1 MRRLLILAMML
12 GLAGPALAQEPP
24 AAPDRPLANAEQE
37 ARAQTLFEDIRCV
50 VCQHESIADSPAGV
64 ASDMRR
70 WVRDRIAEGQTD
82 AEVRD
87 GLVAR
92 YGDYVLFTPPVR
104 PGTLL
109 LWGLPLVLVLGGAG
123 VLVWFARRRTDRV
136 EPDADLTAAER
147 TRVDNLLKAARTGP
161 EDDATSPSKAR
172 DETP

>member
-1 MRRLLILAMML
+1 MRRLLILALML

-24 AAPDRPLANAEQE
+24 ATPDRPLANAEQE
-37 ARAQTLFEDIRCV
+37 ARAQALFEDVRCV

-123 VLVWFARRRTDRV
+123 VLVWFARRRSDRV
-136 EPDADLTAAER
+136 ETEVDLTAAER

-172 DETP
+172 DGTP

>member
-1 MRRLLILAMML
+1 MRRLLILVLML

-24 AAPDRPLANAEQE
+24 PAPDRPLARPDQE
-37 ARAQTLFEDIRCV
+37 ARAQALFEDIRCV

-82 AEVRD
+82 AEVRQ

-104 PGTLL
+104 PGTWL
-109 LWGLPLVLVLGGAG
+109 LWGLPLMLVLGGAG
-123 VLVWFARRRTDRV
+123 VLVWFARMRSGGV
-136 EPDADLTAAER
+136 EPTADLTPAER
-147 TRVDNLLKAARTGP
+147 TQVDTLLRAARTGP
-161 EDDATSPSKAR
+161 EDDATSPPKTR
-172 DETP
+172 DGTP

>member
-1 MRRLLILAMML
+1 MKRLLILAMML
-12 GLAGPALAQEPP
+12 GLAGPVLAQEPP

-104 PGTLL
+104 PGTVL

-123 VLVWFARRRTDRV
+123 VLAWFARRRSDRV
-136 EPDADLTAAER
+136 EPDADLTVAER

-172 DETP
+172 DGTP

>member
-1 MRRLLILAMML
+1 MKRLLILVLVL

-24 AAPDRPLANAEQE
+24 AAPDRPLASAEQE
-37 ARAQTLFEDIRCV
+37 ARAQALFEDIRCV

-87 GLVAR
+87 GLVTR

-123 VLVWFARRRTDRV
+123 VLIWFARRRADRG
-136 EPDADLTAAER
+136 EPEPDLTAAER

-161 EDDATSPSKAR
+161 EDDATSPPKTR
-172 DETP
+172 DGTP

>member
-1 MRRLLILAMML
+1 MRRLLIPALML

-24 AAPDRPLANAEQE
+24 ATPDRPLANAEQE
-37 ARAQTLFEDIRCV
+37 ARAQALFEDIRCV

-109 LWGLPLVLVLGGAG
+109 LWGLPLVLVLAGAG
-123 VLVWFARRRTDRV
+123 VLVWSVRRRDDAA

-147 TRVDNLLKAARTGP
+147 TRVDNLLRAARTGP
-161 EDDATSPSKAR
+161 EDDATSPSKTR
-172 DETP
+172 DGTP

>member
-24 AAPDRPLANAEQE
+24 ATPDRPLANAEQE
-37 ARAQTLFEDIRCV
+37 ARAQALFEDIRCV

-82 AEVRD
+82 TEVRD
-87 GLVAR
+87 SLVAR

-123 VLVWFARRRTDRV
+123 VLVWFARRRSGQI
-136 EPDADLTAAER
+136 EPDADLTTAER

-161 EDDATSPSKAR
+161 EDDATSPPKTR
-172 DETP
+172 DGTS

>member
-1 MRRLLILAMML
+1 MRRLLILVLML

-37 ARAQTLFEDIRCV
+37 ARAQALFEDVRCV

-70 WVRDRIAEGQTD
+70 WVRERIAEGQTD
-82 AEVRD
+82 AEVRA

-109 LWGLPLVLVLGGAG
+109 LWGLPLLLVLGGAL
-123 VLVWFARRRTDRV
+123 VLVWSARRRAGRV
-136 EPDADLTAAER
+136 EPEADLTDAER
-147 TRVDNLLKAARTGP
+147 TRVENLLEAARTGL
-161 EDDATSPSKAR
+161 EDDASLPPKTR
-172 DETP
+172 DEAP

>member
-24 AAPDRPLANAEQE
+24 SAPDRPLANAEQE
-37 ARAQTLFEDIRCV
+37 ARAQVLFEEIRCV

-70 WVRDRIAEGQTD
+70 WVRERIAEGQTD

-104 PGTLL
+104 PGTVL

-123 VLVWFARRRTDRV
+123 VLVWFARRRSGRV

-147 TRVDNLLKAARTGP
+147 TRVDNLLRAARTGP

-172 DETP
+172 DGTP

>member
-1 MRRLLILAMML
+1 MRRLLILALML
-12 GLAGPALAQEPP
+12 GLAWPVLAQEPP

-37 ARAQTLFEDIRCV
+37 ARAQALFEDIRCV

-70 WVRDRIAEGQTD
+70 WVRDQIAEGQTD

-109 LWGLPLVLVLGGAG
+109 LWGLPLVLAVGGAG
-123 VLVWFARRRTDRV
+123 VLAWFARSRSGQAR
-136 EPDADLTAAER
+136 PDAGLTAAER
-147 TRVDNLLKAARTGP
+147 TRVDKLLKAATTGP
-161 EDDATSPSKAR
+161 EDDATSPPKTR
-172 DETP
+172 DGTP

>member
-1 MRRLLILAMML
+1 
-12 GLAGPALAQEPP
+12 
-24 AAPDRPLANAEQE
+24 
-37 ARAQTLFEDIRCV
+37 
-50 VCQHESIADSPAGV
+50 
-64 ASDMRR
+64 MRR

-109 LWGLPLVLVLGGAG
+109 LWGLPLVLVLAGAG
-123 VLVWFARRRTDRV
+123 VLVWSVRRRDDAA

-147 TRVDNLLKAARTGP
+147 TRVDNLLRAARTGP
-161 EDDATSPSKAR
+161 EDDATSPSKTR
-172 DETP
+172 DGTP